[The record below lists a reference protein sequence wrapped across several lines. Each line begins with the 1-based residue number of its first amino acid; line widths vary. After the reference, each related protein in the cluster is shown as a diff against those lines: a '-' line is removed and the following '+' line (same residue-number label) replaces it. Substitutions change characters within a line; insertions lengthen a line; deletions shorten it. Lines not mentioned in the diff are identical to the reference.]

1 MVRAIFI
8 FVFLLFFI
16 GGCTSI
22 EVAKEVTKA
31 TESIK
36 TSIEKVKK
44 IRNTE
49 QSNETNQSK
58 QVDVKKEAENK
69 IIVEKKEI
77 VEEKIKVEKVITK
90 QKKVAT
96 IDFINKRIEELKKAL
111 GEPKL
116 IREDGKTRTV
126 RFDSRN
132 CRIFFYFDKTKQNP
146 LSEYYELRKKNG
158 DLVERENEIEK
169 CFNEIKL
176 T

>member
-16 GGCTSI
+16 GGCTTI

-58 QVDVKKEAENK
+58 QVDVKKSIDKK
-69 IIVEKKEI
+69 ICTYCSFGYRGSLAADELAKSGIKTDIVNLDGGFAAWDTHNGNTG
-77 VEEKIKVEKVITK
+77 TK
-90 QKKVAT
+90 T
-96 IDFINKRIEELKKAL
+96 
-111 GEPKL
+111 
-116 IREDGKTRTV
+116 
-126 RFDSRN
+126 
-132 CRIFFYFDKTKQNP
+132 Y
-146 LSEYYELRKKNG
+146 
-158 DLVERENEIEK
+158 
-169 CFNEIKL
+169 
-176 T
+176 